1 MKVTIISQE
10 EFNHMDK
17 SKTYRQMVSLKDDKD
32 EEDRVKQWLEYRGT
46 PNAEVFKFVRPTGS
60 VVWRVKV

>member
-1 MKVTIISQE
+1 
-10 EFNHMDK
+10 MDK